1 MHHLRAILI
10 LIWQAERAA
19 LLRGVALS
27 IIVLVMGLALL
38 GLSGWFI
45 TAAGLAGLLGLGAT
59 FDIFRPSAGVRFLA
73 IGRTAARYGERL
85 LNHDATLRALAALRI
100 RLMQSLAGQG
110 WDRLGRLRGSEMLNR
125 LGADVDALD
134 GAMLRLAIPAVAAG
148 VTLSLALVVMA
159 LLTTPLLALASVG
172 SFTLGGVLA
181 LIWATMRA
189 RKPSRRA
196 GRAVQA
202 LRIRMIDLLRAKAD
216 LAVMGR
222 LAGARDSTLAASARL
237 DAAREASD
245 TVEHRAS
252 AGLGVTTTIAA
263 TIALLLGAVMARAGV
278 ISAPQAALGFFVMLA
293 MAETLA
299 PLRRGLT
306 ELGAMLDAA
315 ARVDHLLQD
324 TVEPT
329 HPASAMQPDPLAPA
343 LELSGLRYRYPGAAA
358 PVIDGLNLRVEP
370 GEAVALMGRSGSG
383 KSTVLHLA
391 AGLITPESGTIQLAG
406 QPLTH
411 WPEAAL
417 RSHAGLL
424 PQRSTLMR
432 GSIAEALRLGAPD
445 ASEADLWA
453 VLDAVQL
460 TRLVVARGG
469 LSAQLAEA
477 GAGLSGGESRR
488 LALARLLLRRPPLLL
503 LDEPTEG
510 LDDATADRM
519 MAGLRAFAP
528 QATILAATHRPPTA
542 KGVWR
547 IVSMMRKGAE
557 AKHQIDSHQGK

>member
-1 MHHLRAILI
+1 MRHLWKILM
-10 LIWQAERAA
+10 LIWRAERVA
-19 LLRGVALS
+19 LLRGVVLS
-27 IIVLVMGLALL
+27 ITVLVMGLALL

-45 TAAGLAGLLGLGAT
+45 TAAGLAGLLGLGTT

-85 LNHDATLRALAALRI
+85 LNHDATLRALAALRV
-100 RLMQSLAGQG
+100 RLMQALAAQG
-110 WDRLGRLRGSEMLNR
+110 WERLGRLRGSEMLNR

-148 VTLSLALVVMA
+148 VTLGLALVVMS
-159 LLTTPLLALASVG
+159 LLTTPLLAIASVG

-181 LIWATMRA
+181 LIWVTMRA

-222 LAGARDSTLAASARL
+222 LAGARASTLAASARL
-237 DAAREASD
+237 DAARAASD
-245 TVEHRAS
+245 AVEHRAN
-252 AGLGVTTTIAA
+252 GRLGATTTIAT
-263 TIALLLGAVMARAGV
+263 TIALFLGVMSAREGL

-293 MAETLA
+293 VAETLA

-315 ARVDHLLQD
+315 ARVDHLLGD
-324 TVEPT
+324 TPEPRG
-329 HPASAMQPDPLAPA
+329 HARAVRPDPMAPA
-343 LELSGLRYRYPGAAA
+343 LEIADLRYRYPGAAA
-358 PVIDGLNLRVEP
+358 PVVDGFTLRVQP

-391 AGLITPESGTIQLAG
+391 AGLIAPDSGTIRLAG
-406 QPLTH
+406 RPLAD
-411 WPEAAL
+411 WSEEAL
-417 RSHAGLL
+417 RNHVGLL

-432 GSIAEALRLGAPD
+432 GTIAEALRLGAPE
-445 ASEADLWA
+445 ASEADLRA
-453 VLDAVQL
+453 VLEVVQL
-460 TRLVVARGG
+460 ARVIAERGG
-469 LSAQLAEA
+469 LDANLAEA
-477 GAGLSGGESRR
+477 GAGLSGGEARR
-488 LALARLLLRRPPLLL
+488 LALARLLLRRPRLLL

-510 LDDATADRM
+510 LDDATADRV
-519 MAGLRAFAP
+519 MAGLRDFAP
-528 QATILAATHRPPTA
+528 RASILIATHRLPPA
-542 KGVWR
+542 KAARR
-547 IVSMMRKGAE
+547 IAAMV
-557 AKHQIDSHQGK
+557 

>member
-1 MHHLRAILI
+1 MRHLFAILI
-10 LIWQAERAA
+10 LLWRAERTA
-19 LLRGVALS
+19 LLRGAALS

-45 TAAGLAGLLGLGAT
+45 SAAGLAGLLGLGAT

-85 LNHDATLRALAALRI
+85 LTHDATLRALAALRI
-100 RLMQSLAGQG
+100 RLMQALAGQG
-110 WDRLGRLRGSEMLNR
+110 WERLGRLRGSEMLNR

-134 GAMLRLAIPAVAAG
+134 GAVLRLAIPAVAAG

-159 LLTTPLLALASVG
+159 LLSTPLLALASIG
-172 SFTLGGVLA
+172 SFTMGGILA
-181 LIWATMRA
+181 LIWVTARA

-202 LRIRMIDLLRAKAD
+202 LRVRMIDLLRAKAD

-222 LAGARDSTLAASARL
+222 LAAARDGVLAASARL
-237 DAAREASD
+237 YAARAASD

-252 AGLGVTTTIAA
+252 AGLGATSTIAA
-263 TIALLLGAVMARAGV
+263 TIALLMGAVMARAGL

-315 ARVDHLLQD
+315 SRVDHLLQD
-324 TVEPT
+324 VAEVRHPT
-329 HPASAMQPDPLAPA
+329 QVAQPDPMAPA
-343 LELSGLRYRYPGAAA
+343 LELSNLCYRYPGAAA
-358 PVIDGLNLRVEP
+358 PVIDGLDLRLQP
-370 GEAVALMGRSGSG
+370 GDAVALTGRSGSG

-391 AGLITPESGTIQLAG
+391 AGLITPEGGGVRLAG
-406 QPLTH
+406 QPLTS
-411 WPEAAL
+411 WPETAL
-417 RSHAGLL
+417 RDHVGLL

-432 GSIAEALRLGAPD
+432 TTIAEALRLGAPD
-445 ASEADLWA
+445 APEADLRA
-453 VLDAVQL
+453 VLEAVQL
-460 TRLVVARGG
+460 TTAITARGG
-469 LSAQLAEA
+469 LCAQLGEA

-488 LALARLLLRRPPLLL
+488 LALARLLLRRPSLLL

-510 LDDATADRM
+510 LDEATAAKVW
-519 MAGLRAFAP
+519 AGLRGFLP
-528 QATILAATHRPPTA
+528 RATILAATHRLPPA
-542 KGVWR
+542 SSLWR
-547 IVSMMRKGAE
+547 IVTMEEKVAE
-557 AKHQIDSHQGK
+557 AKHQFDSHQRI

>member
-1 MHHLRAILI
+1 MHHLWAIVT
-10 LIWQAERAA
+10 LIWRAERAA
-19 LLRGVALS
+19 LLRGAALS

-85 LNHDATLRALAALRI
+85 LTHDATLRALAALRI
-100 RLMQSLAGQG
+100 RLLQALSGQS
-110 WDRLGRLRGSEMLNR
+110 WERLGRLRGAEMLNR

-134 GAMLRLAIPAVAAG
+134 GAVLRVAIPAVAAG
-148 VTLSLALVVMA
+148 VTLTLALAFMSA
-159 LLTTPLLALASVG
+159 LTTPLLALASIG

-181 LIWATMRA
+181 LIWATTRA

-196 GRAVQA
+196 ARAVQA
-202 LRIRMIDLLRAKAD
+202 LRVRIIDLLRAKAD

-222 LAGARDSTLAASARL
+222 LVVARDGVLAASARL
-237 DAAREASD
+237 DGARAASD
-245 TVEHRAS
+245 RIEHRAS
-252 AGLGVTTTIAA
+252 AGLGATATVAA
-263 TIALLLGAVMARAGV
+263 TVALFLGAVLARAGV

-293 MAETLA
+293 MTETLA

-315 ARVDHLLQD
+315 ARVDLLLQSAPESPS
-324 TVEPT
+324 VT
-329 HPASAMQPDPLAPA
+329 HAAQPDPNQPA
-343 LELSGLRYRYPGAAA
+343 LELSGLRYRYPGAASA
-358 PVIDGLNLRVEP
+358 VINGFNLRMQP
-370 GEAVALMGRSGSG
+370 GEAVALMGWSGSG

-391 AGLITPESGTIQLAG
+391 AGLITPESGGIQLAG
-406 QPLTH
+406 QPLSH
-411 WPEAAL
+411 WPETAL
-417 RSHAGLL
+417 RNNAGLL

-445 ASEADLWA
+445 APDTDLWA
-453 VLDAVQL
+453 ALEAVQL
-460 TRLVVARGG
+460 TRLITARGG
-469 LSAQLAEA
+469 LAAQLNEA
-477 GAGLSGGESRR
+477 GAGLSGGEARR

-510 LDDATADRM
+510 LDAATAAKVW
-519 MAGLRAFAP
+519 AGLRAFVP
-528 QATILAATHRPPTA
+528 GSTILAATHRPPPASTP
-542 KGVWR
+542 WR
-547 IVSMMRKGAE
+547 IVAMAGKDAE
-557 AKHQIDSHQGK
+557 AKHLIDSHQRI

>member
-1 MHHLRAILI
+1 MRHLWRILI
-10 LIWQAERAA
+10 LIWRAERAA

-27 IIVLVMGLALL
+27 ITVLVMGLALL

-45 TAAGLAGLLGLGAT
+45 TAAGLAGLMGLGAT

-73 IGRTAARYGERL
+73 IGRTAARYGERI

-100 RLMQSLAGQG
+100 RLMRALAGQG

-125 LGADVDALD
+125 LGADVDTLD
-134 GAMLRLAIPAVAAG
+134 GAMLRLAIPAVAAA
-148 VTLSLALVVMA
+148 VTLSFALVVMS

-172 SFTLGGVLA
+172 SFTLGGGLA
-181 LIWATMRA
+181 LGWVAVHA

-237 DAAREASD
+237 EAARAASD
-245 TVEHRAS
+245 TVEHRAI
-252 AGLGVTTTIAA
+252 GRLGITTTIAT
-263 TIALLLGAVMARAGV
+263 TIALLLGAVLARAGL

-293 MAETLA
+293 LAETLA

-315 ARVDHLLQD
+315 ARVDQMLQNAAKPGSPVC
-324 TVEPT
+324 TT
-329 HPASAMQPDPLAPA
+329 QPDPMAPA
-343 LELSGLRYRYPGAAA
+343 LETGDLRYRYPGAATS
-358 PVIDGLNLRVEP
+358 VVDGFALCVQP

-391 AGLITPESGTIQLAG
+391 AGLITPERGTLRLAG
-406 QPLTH
+406 QPLTD
-411 WPEAAL
+411 WTEEAL
-417 RSHAGLL
+417 RNHVGLL

-432 GSIAEALRLGAPD
+432 GSIAEVLRLGAPD
-445 ASEADLWA
+445 APEADLWA
-453 VLDAVQL
+453 VLEAVQL
-460 TRLVVARGG
+460 DRVITERGG
-469 LSAQLAEA
+469 LSASLAEA
-477 GAGLSGGESRR
+477 GAGLSGGEARR
-488 LALARLLLRRPPLLL
+488 LALARLLLRRPRVLL

-510 LDDATADRM
+510 LDDATADRVM
-519 MAGLRAFAP
+519 TGLRAFAP
-528 QATILAATHRPPTA
+528 RATILTATHRPPPA
-542 KGVWR
+542 KGEWR
-547 IVSMMRKGAE
+547 IVAMGGKDAGE
-557 AKHQIDSHQGK
+557 KHVFDSHQGS